1 MAITANRPP
10 LPRNEALLAAEPWPR
25 LLDSARRAMNLRDD
39 STGRMIERDNLLSW
53 ALTYAR
59 CAKAEAAGGRLRDHT
74 TEYCAGML
82 LGVRGAAFR
91 AEIDA
96 AADAGKL
103 EAYGQALVEV
113 FSAAQRMARVG
124 SYRRTDS
131 GGWRIEHRVADF

>member
-10 LPRNEALLAAEPWPR
+10 LPRNEALSAAEPWPR
-25 LLDSARRAMNLRDD
+25 LLDSACRAMNLRD
-39 STGRMIERDNLLSW
+39 STGRMIECDNYLAW

-82 LGVRGAAFR
+82 MGARGAAFR

-96 AADAGKL
+96 TAEAGEL
-103 EAYGQALVEV
+103 QAYGEALVEV

-131 GGWRIEHRVADF
+131 GGWRLEHRVADF